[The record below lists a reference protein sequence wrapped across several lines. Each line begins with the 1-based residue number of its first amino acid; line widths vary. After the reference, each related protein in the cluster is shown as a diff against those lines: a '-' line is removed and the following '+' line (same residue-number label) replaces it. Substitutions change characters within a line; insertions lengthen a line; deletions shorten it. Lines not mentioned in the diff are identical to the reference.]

1 MHQGHA
7 PSRRRLRLDAG
18 AWLIFVILVL
28 DVAGLGLVLPVLPYY
43 ATAYGAGGL
52 AVGLLFSSYSIAQ
65 FVSSPLL
72 GAVSD
77 RRGRRPVLLLSQLGA
92 ACAYLLLG
100 LAGSLWMLFL
110 ARIVGGITAGN
121 ASTAQ
126 AYLAD
131 RTSEQERTRSY
142 ALLGA
147 AFGIG
152 FLIGP
157 AAGGVLSQIH
167 PRLPAFAAAAV
178 ALTSML
184 AAWRFLPESLPPERR
199 GRMQRSLNPLAVL
212 ARYAWR
218 PGLRGLL
225 WASFLLNVAFSGLQ
239 TNFAVWASRR
249 FGFGPRDTATAFV
262 DLAITALVVQGLVI
276 RRIAGRAPDRVL
288 AIAGFAIT
296 AAGFAAVVLS
306 PAVPALYAG
315 LAVLAAGAALG
326 QAPLTSLQTR
336 QVEAGEQGALS
347 GATQA
352 LASLARILGPLWA
365 GGLYSWLAPDAPYWS
380 GALLLALGAVA
391 LWPAVRAPSTS
402 PAWEIAHHE
411 TLSSSAA
418 QERASRSG

>member
-1 MHQGHA
+1 MYHEHT
-7 PSRRRLRLDAG
+7 PSLRRPRLDAG

-28 DVAGLGLVLPVLPYY
+28 DVAGIGLVLPVLPYY
-43 ATAYGAGGL
+43 ATAYGAGSL
-52 AVGLLFSSYSIAQ
+52 AVGMLFSSYSVAQ
-65 FVSSPLL
+65 FLSSPLL
-72 GAVSD
+72 GTLSD
-77 RRGRRPVLLLSQLGA
+77 RRGRRPVLLLSQFGA

-100 LAGSLWMLFL
+100 LASSLWMLFL

-131 RTSEQERTRSY
+131 RTPEEERTKSY

-157 AAGGVLSQIH
+157 AAGGVLSQVH

-199 GRMQRSLNPLAVL
+199 GRTQRGLNPLGVL

-218 PGLRGLL
+218 PRLRGLL
-225 WASFLLNVAFSGLQ
+225 WAGFLLNAAFSGLQ

-249 FGFGPRDTATAFV
+249 FGFGPRDAAMAFV
-262 DLAITALVVQGLVI
+262 DLALTALVLQGLVI
-276 RRIAGRAPDRVL
+276 RRIAGRVPDRAL
-288 AIAGFAIT
+288 ALAGFAIT

-306 PAVPALYAG
+306 PVVPALYAG

-352 LASLARILGPLWA
+352 LASLARILGPLWSGA
-365 GGLYSWLAPDAPYWS
+365 LYSWLAPDAPYWS

-391 LWPAVRAPSTS
+391 LWPSGRAPSAA
-402 PAWEIAHHE
+402 PAWELAHHE
-411 TLSSSAA
+411 ALHSAA
-418 QERASRSG
+418 GREKGRC